1 LTSPFTGVVLLDKA
15 EGESSFSALGAL
27 KRHFNTR
34 RVGHTGTLDPMATG
48 LMIALVGP
56 ATRCARFFSALDKT
70 YVADVTFG
78 SETDTDDRTG
88 EVVRSAPIPQMES
101 AARAASGFLGEIS
114 QIPPAYSAIHVDG
127 RRAYQ
132 RARAGENVEMPARC
146 VNINEIEGE
155 IIDEQTLRLTISC
168 STGTYIRSLARDIGR
183 ATGSAAHLTALRRTS
198 VGPFDVDE
206 VARGGESACSP
217 VELGQALL
225 RLNGF
230 SELSVDIRVASAMW
244 NGGRVPEPAG
254 GRGPGG
260 WVLVQANSVPVSIGR
275 WKDGL
280 FRYEIV
286 FPKPETPDD

>member
-1 LTSPFTGVVLLDKA
+1 LISPFVGVVLLDKA

-48 LMIALVGP
+48 LMISLVGP
-56 ATRCARFFSALDKT
+56 ATRCARFFSSLDKT

-88 EVVRSAPIPQMES
+88 ETVKTAPVPSMEDAS
-101 AARAASGFLGEIS
+101 AAVLGFLGDII
-114 QIPPAYSAIHVDG
+114 QVPPAYSAIHVDG

-132 RARAGENVEMPARC
+132 RARAGEAVEMPARSVSIRKIIC
-146 VNINEIEGE
+146 E
-155 IIDEQTLRLTISC
+155 IIDAQTLRLTVTC

-183 ATGSAAHLTALRRTS
+183 ASGGAAHLSALRRTS
-198 VGPFDVDE
+198 VGPFNVAE
-206 VARGGESACSP
+206 VAVSGESGHLAL
-217 VELGQALL
+217 ELGPSLL

-230 SELSVDIRVASAMW
+230 CELPVDAGVASTMW
-244 NGGRVPEPAG
+244 NGGRVETPAASDAAE
-254 GRGPGG
+254 G
-260 WVLVQANSVPVSIGR
+260 WILANLGSVPVSIGR
-275 WKDGL
+275 WEDNL

-286 FPKPETPDD
+286 FPEPENSDD